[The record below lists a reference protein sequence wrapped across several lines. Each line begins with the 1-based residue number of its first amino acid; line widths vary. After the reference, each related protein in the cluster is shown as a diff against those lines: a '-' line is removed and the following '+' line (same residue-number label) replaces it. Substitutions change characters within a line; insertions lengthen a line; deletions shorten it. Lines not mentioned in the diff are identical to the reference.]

1 MFLQEYNIMH
11 ITQVVYFSYTALYRT
26 TVKTTE
32 AETVIVVS
40 HFLYTICI
48 CFIYFCVDFSVQRFL
63 NVQKSLGGHAKNS
76 VTLQSNA
83 AWYFYVGMNK
93 K

>member
-11 ITQVVYFSYTALYRT
+11 ITQVVYISYTALYRT

-40 HFLYTICI
+40 HFW
-48 CFIYFCVDFSVQRFL
+48 FEVPFHQRARWPRL
-63 NVQKSLGGHAKNS
+63 
-76 VTLQSNA
+76 
-83 AWYFYVGMNK
+83 W
-93 K
+93 